1 MFGLKKMKNKEYIEK
16 EKELESHDVKKEL
29 TSGHFYNTKTLVQVL
44 ENFCK
49 SPEGANARTML
60 VLPSGRNP
68 MQKEFNIKEVRL
80 IENKLIGTKEKYR
93 CVILVD

>member
-1 MFGLKKMKNKEYIEK
+1 MDEADKIL
-16 EKELESHDVKKEL
+16 KELDLKTGTPRDLRLRYVNY
-29 TSGHFYNTKTLVQVL
+29 TTKSLIQVL

-49 SPEGANARTML
+49 SPEGANAATML

-68 MQKEFNIKEVRL
+68 MQKEFNIREVRL